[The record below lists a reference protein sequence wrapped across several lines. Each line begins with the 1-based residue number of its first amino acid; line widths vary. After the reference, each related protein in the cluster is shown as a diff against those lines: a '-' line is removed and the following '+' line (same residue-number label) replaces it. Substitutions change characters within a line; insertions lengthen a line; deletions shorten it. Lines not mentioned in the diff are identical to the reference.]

1 MDGGVPQWHTP
12 YRAVRESAAWF
23 PRPDNELIEVTGSER
38 EEYLDNLCTN
48 RVTGLTP
55 GEATRAF
62 MLNPT
67 KGRVLADFLVAAT
80 EDALWLDCEGGCAS
94 TVEALLQRYYFGQ
107 DVEFH
112 NHGDAWS
119 IASLQGPLSGEILT
133 RSGATLPADHVGS
146 HIETTIGSTAVR
158 VVRWTDTGAVGFRVW
173 APRSGEE
180 TAKNAL
186 IDAGAIRG
194 DDEAW
199 TVLQIEAGIAA
210 FGRELTEETIPL
222 EAPTENAIS
231 HDKGCYPGQEVVAR
245 LWARGRPAKQ
255 LRGLRLEVDRPPP
268 PGTLLDGGDK
278 SGVARITAAGVSPEL
293 GSVALAFVQRNYC
306 EAGTRLGGG
315 ELVAEV
321 VDLPMTTVKA

>member
-1 MDGGVPQWHTP
+1 MDDSVPQWYTP
-12 YRAVRESAAWF
+12 YRAVHESAALF
-23 PRPDNELIEVTGSER
+23 PRPDNGLIEVVGSER

-48 RVTGLTP
+48 RVAGLMP
-55 GEATRAF
+55 GETTRAL

-80 EDALWLDCEGGCAS
+80 EDALWLDCEGGCGS

-107 DVEFH
+107 DVEFR
-112 NHGDAWS
+112 NHGDEWS
-119 IASLQGPLSGEILT
+119 IVSLQGPLSGEILT
-133 RSGATLPADHVGS
+133 RSGATLPTDHVGA
-146 HIETTIGSTAVR
+146 HIETVIGSTAVR
-158 VVRWTDTGAVGFRVW
+158 VVRWTDTGEVGFRVW
-173 APRSGEE
+173 APTSGEQ
-180 TAKNAL
+180 AVKAAL
-186 IDAGAIRG
+186 IDGGASVG

-222 EAPTENAIS
+222 EAPTENAVS

-255 LRGLRLEVDRPPP
+255 LRGLRLDTDRPPP
-268 PGTLLDGGDK
+268 PGTLLDGDDK

-293 GSVALAFVQRNYC
+293 GSVALAFVHRKYC
-306 EAGTRLGGG
+306 QAGTQLGGG

>member
-1 MDGGVPQWHTP
+1 MYDDVPQWHTP
-12 YRAVRESAAWF
+12 YRAVRESAALF
-23 PRPDNELIEVTGSER
+23 PRRDNELIEVAGSER

-48 RVTGLTP
+48 RVAGLMP

-67 KGRVLADFLVAAT
+67 KGRVLADFLVVAT
-80 EDALWLDCEGGCAS
+80 DDALWLDCESGCAS

-107 DVEFH
+107 DVEFR
-112 NHGDAWS
+112 NQGDEWS
-119 IASLQGPLSGEILT
+119 IASLQGPLGGEILT
-133 RSGATLPADHVGS
+133 RSGATLPTDPVGS
-146 HIETTIGSTAVR
+146 HIETVIGSTAVR
-158 VVRWTDTGAVGFRVW
+158 VVRWTDTGEVGFRVW
-173 APRSGEE
+173 TPRSGEE
-180 TAKNAL
+180 TVKKTL
-186 IDAGAIRG
+186 VDAGAIEG
-194 DDEAW
+194 DDDAW

-222 EAPTENAIS
+222 EAPTENAVS

-255 LRGLRLEVDRPPP
+255 LRGLRLETDQPPP
-268 PGTLLDGGDK
+268 PGTLLDGDDK

-293 GSVALAFVQRNYC
+293 GSVALAFVHRDYC
-306 EAGTRLGGG
+306 EAGTRLGGA